1 MPGALLS
8 VNKAES
14 ERSGNT
20 AVNKTILVVDDE
32 AKIRDVVTS
41 YLQKDGYRTLESAG
55 GSEALDVLE
64 REAVDLVILD
74 LMLPDMSGEEVCR
87 RIRQRSS
94 LPVLML
100 TAKVSENDRVTGLSI
115 GADDY
120 VLKPFS
126 PREVAARVRAI
137 LRRTRDDAL
146 LADRMA
152 FGGGEL
158 VILTFKREVYKQGE
172 PVSLTPNEY
181 KLLLALARHP
191 ERCFTRDEL
200 IEKVLGFD
208 FEGDERTIDQ
218 HIKNLR
224 QKIEPV
230 PKEPRYIVTV
240 YGAGYRFAGG
250 AWP

>member
-1 MPGALLS
+1 M
-8 VNKAES
+8 
-14 ERSGNT
+14 
-20 AVNKTILVVDDE
+20 NKTILMVDDE
-32 AKIRDVVTS
+32 AKIRDVIAS
-41 YLQKDGYRTLESAG
+41 YLQKDGYRTLESAS

-137 LRRTRDDAL
+137 LRRTQDDAL

-152 FGGGEL
+152 FGDGEL
-158 VILTFKREVYKQGE
+158 VILTLKRQVYKDGG
-172 PVSLTPNEY
+172 PVALTPNEY
-181 KLLLALARHP
+181 KLLLTLARHP

-218 HIKNLR
+218 HVKNLR

-240 YGAGYRFAGG
+240 YGAGYRFVGG
-250 AWP
+250 ALP